1 MDDEERQ
8 RKVDIGREKF
18 AAFLKKKQ
26 ASNAKNKTKNLE
38 NVGEKAEKEKK
49 ETSGELS
56 EQSIAESFPMDELE
70 RSEKSGACNQN
81 TPTDTKYGTP
91 DNVNDSHVLNRLQTR
106 IRELEEI
113 VEGKDAALEAARLQ
127 LDSQNESQPT
137 EDMCKTCS
145 EYGENHI
152 QVEEYHKKML
162 EFKAA
167 LEQRDNIVQK
177 LSDSLKDALRSRDE
191 LQLKGEHLALEV
203 ASLNHQLQSTKEL
216 IQNQQWNTGIKP
228 DDYILLKN
236 EKCELEIAVQMKD
249 AIIKELNKN
258 IVEKDDALKVKE
270 VELQRKCME
279 LTEEKRRAA
288 EEIRSL
294 MHSIEEEHKAKTS
307 ALHSL
312 QSQKESHEAAL
323 SKLRI
328 NMEENFGL
336 QLVQIKEEL
345 RMQFEKEKQTL
356 LQSSA
361 ESKNLNSGVEHTDET
376 EFEKLARENYVTR
389 KEVNDDDLQFTAN
402 KEKTESLSSS
412 EHSLPAS
419 LVLDNRSDE
428 QLNKL
433 IVGVNRGDPSPGDV
447 PVVSFTPC
455 RIEQEHGDESVIDV
469 CETHISSTE
478 AIMNENNILSDIQAC
493 QMELRNHKEFLLKIN
508 DWCTNVLSS
517 GTKSV
522 VPQHDL
528 LLEQTSQRAY
538 LPSVVYNTESTTI
551 SGSTSKGSCAE
562 CQDNPV
568 HHTEENTV
576 VELETDLH
584 WVTNV
589 KGTAI
594 GEEINSTVQIEM
606 HKHTAVNNELSEN
619 STKNDQCPQ
628 DSPSWTVDQLKCV
641 NHVKKEMS
649 SLKNDLQGLN
659 VINSQLESNIYRAV
673 KFTHFSNM
681 EEFAVKHLTDQ
692 GLLAAREEMESQ
704 LKHYIKELEKEL
716 SEVRVKLSKTQS
728 ENMNLQLMVACV
740 NKINKKIKEE
750 GFKEVLLKEAK
761 QIFQL
766 LDEMFSNNAHLCV
779 DYIQFSHLFQEN
791 YVDQLLKR
799 IQHLESALQQVN
811 EESDTIKHESVKMI
825 TRVTEAKEMSDKLQ
839 KEMKALKKDNYLL
852 RQENATL
859 SAENELKGKELNDLE
874 LELQKL
880 RDEIVGY
887 KSHLYSAEE
896 ERTSKLSAMTTYDD
910 GGDDDDDDDVGFGI
924 SGNHAESVNRCLQFL
939 KMGDDYKKLC
949 KENNHLK
956 NEYQNLKLKLQE
968 LEVSK
973 TILEDQIKV
982 LNEQFNDEKQ
992 KLVSSE
998 TNIQTLIEEKM
1009 ELENKISLLEYTN
1022 TSFREKVNASKQ
1034 DTLNRLQK
1042 LEDQILNFKS
1052 SLSADV
1058 QLLNNIVVE
1067 SVMDSFG
1074 KTQEIITL
1082 KEKFLLQEHII
1093 STLRK
1098 ELELLQEMHA
1108 KNIDRVHNELF
1119 AMQKRLDVSCNE
1131 TLIKEIELEKIRKEL
1146 TFHQMYKDN
1155 LETEHKR
1162 FLDNSDSSND
1172 VVSSLINNEVKKVVE
1187 ELGDEIISLR
1197 QVIDRKLTVTEELH
1211 WQQKCKNLEQSLQQI
1226 IDTGRNV
1233 QEKMKMIMQHNEQL
1247 IFEKETLLSTV
1258 HKQEK
1263 YFEQLQVIEDSNKID
1278 SWMSSL
1284 HLYQNELTSQLL
1296 ADREQNFNISE
1307 LLGSTCT
1314 LLETVNEQKEGLLLK
1329 LKDNNVIGEKLNQEQ
1344 TEKKKLEMELQ
1355 LLKTEIAGREKIQM
1369 LLNNEKQKLEAD
1381 LKDTCNCLQKEKEK
1395 YQEQKM
1401 LFQAEIRNRDLCIQ
1415 QWQLKFLE
1423 SQVLSQVSVSDDA
1436 LKLVRFSDTLTWHFL
1451 EQEKLDLLCGK
1462 FRDALAD
1469 VLLKLKHFLREQFC
1483 SEEELK
1489 NKCQNEKNLESQMV
1503 EMLQYFPSPR
1513 LSLPNSFFT
1522 LNSEPSS
1529 IIVQA
1534 VKQLEY
1540 ILCACHSVMLK
1551 KLIDSWREN
1560 DKEKMKNISQEIE
1573 AIQKQEEC
1581 AIQFFQMGTSDNF
1594 DLSSIQESLQNSLKS
1609 KELILE
1615 ELKHF
1620 YDQISATSVERI
1632 AKLCSS
1638 LSNSCGKIVNELKN
1652 IEKWTED
1659 GETVRRLK
1667 EELDNLQKEKLEL
1680 QNTHRLAVDL
1690 LSHERDVEISKL
1702 RDLIAGIKCGDISAL
1717 DDVRQELE
1725 AKYTKEV
1732 EELRRY
1738 FEQKVAEV
1746 EKHYSEEIVS
1756 QHSRKMSDSSCE
1768 SENDLVSDMYYNGG
1782 GDHASHLTTLTHICD
1797 PYVAEPDYRELEEDL
1812 ELDVAKKHI
1821 TDYQNQLQTIKEE
1834 LRKKYSNER
1843 ETLKKNYEAKVETLV
1858 RDLSASQQTEIQHL
1872 ELKYKDELQNL
1883 KSRYETEIH
1892 NSNARYE
1899 TVLMNNA
1906 DKFQE
1911 EIDILKQKYAEEIT
1925 ELREKFEVNARKKT
1939 EYLFLAVKQYF
1950 DTFFMTVKS
1959 QFEERKRSKNS
1970 AHSATKTIEMNQET
1984 ADVCS
1989 ADNDTGKAG
1998 NNNELKAEF
2007 PVCLK
2012 LNSGVLERSAEEEE
2026 GYFGDEE
2033 KQSIADILNQ
2043 YETYFTNYRK
2053 NLEAEV
2059 QSLMDV
2065 LEKNER
2071 YQCQQLEEKH
2081 INEVES
2087 LKQQISDLRKQVSS
2101 VAGQTV
2107 QNVMQQTDVT
2117 MADLA
2122 NILDIN
2128 CCHPSDTGGEVVADH
2143 IAAVELLSHESH
2155 IAPEVCTNVPKE
2167 IYESLISQLQNEIQQ
2182 KEDSHSRAIC
2192 EIKEMHACEI
2202 EKLKVAFDRRLHD
2215 EVEQVKHEII
2225 KALEEQIQV
2234 LLTSDDDT
2242 PKPKE
2247 LVLLQGKLNM
2257 CYEKEV
2263 LEIKEKHANEISEIK
2278 SEYEKVIDELKAN
2291 NLRNTHEL
2299 TTTKKVQETSNI
2311 LKKDCDDAFSHEVCA
2326 DYQAVVNERDSLR
2339 NMAEKLRFLVE
2350 ELVQYFG
2357 VCEEEL
2363 NIVLAE
2369 KLTSWNKV
2377 NELKTASPQ
2386 EQLPFGET
2394 SQLKTIVDFQNTN
2407 VSVNSLSHTRT
2418 SESSY
2423 GSNDI
2428 NVSADNRVDLHDDD
2442 ENSSLPVAH
2451 NVSSEQQVMR
2461 KVHFAP
2467 NISSIININDESSF
2481 MQFIEENKDWS
2492 VDIHTELSN
2501 CLRRLRKEASALF
2514 GLSTTLPEHL
2524 NTANSKAKSLEDKV
2538 VVLCDELSNE
2548 AQEKEGLL
2556 VQINELILKNKNL
2569 MKDLDLCK
2577 IRIGELERER
2587 QTKEIVSEGFGENIH
2602 SGLTRQLE
2610 NMAKLQD
2617 KARSV
2622 ISDSTDERNSPYLHL
2637 IEELC
2642 REGDRLTEEARKE
2655 REDLQLQVEA
2665 ADKLLRST
2673 RQFLEEQA
2681 AEREQE
2687 RDEFIQ
2693 EIKKLQER
2701 LHDRE
2706 KDKDDYERVVK
2717 EGERWAPE
2725 QLSIVQSVEALEV
2738 QLKETHLLHSE
2749 ETSRKEEIEGEL
2761 KAAVDKIWV
2770 LREIITE
2777 LEHQVEQ
2784 RSQRETEL
2792 EQRVESLQAILEQQ
2806 TQNHQR
2812 LAEELDSLRID
2823 SGSIELTQHINRL
2836 EDELQKHRLHVE
2848 QLQSN
2853 STAIQEMKTQLQE
2866 LGDFIDKKTKDLESL
2881 FVPSCSI
2888 SCSSPSE
2895 DVSIREQIESLRCD
2909 TPDEVSGSEVPLILP
2924 LDDLNRLQEK
2934 MHRHS
2939 KADEVALK
2947 RIHDLEMQLQTVR
2960 RNGEEITA
2968 ERDLLQEKVEQ
2979 QLVKISS
2986 LESQRDE
2993 HRRTVKNIQK
3003 QASIELQSKIYDM
3016 EQNLRS
3022 LRETVDE
3029 KDSEVKD
3036 LKTTLENMRE
3046 AMSLQETEWMKKFS
3060 SEHEEFL
3067 SLQVQ
3072 TEKLLQE
3079 KQQLQVSLSQQC
3091 TEMST
3096 SMPELLNSVLC
3107 EKNAEIDSLMQQL
3120 AELQKRVK
3128 DYESEKLIQRPQSVK
3143 EQKEA
3148 TETEQSIDNLERK
3161 LTLED
3166 VDEMRACEEPTF
3178 ASQAV
3183 SFQAI
3188 CNETQNTPSLFPES
3202 SIQMKPLLK
3211 PTSDSSLL
3219 IEIPSSN
3226 LSMPAT
3232 GVSDD
3237 KVDTVYT
3244 DGNGTESDVTIL
3256 STDSELLSVDKEH
3269 SLKQKVQAKHL
3280 KVILT
3285 EKLKQTVKKL
3295 KQDLEEKSQR
3305 LLDCEQK
3312 LQDMLS
3318 LKEEKEVLENQLVT
3332 TIQDITDERNKFQQ
3346 EKQAMKENEFKLM
3359 CEITNLKTLVDE
3371 KQSEINYLKGI
3382 IISKDE
3388 IIKQLEED
3396 NKMTFTSVDQVS
3408 QRTTESKELSLLL
3421 HQLKEEQESGKALKD
3436 ELNRLQEL
3444 NGKIV
3449 NEYNSLRKELEK
3461 QDTNSL
3467 DDLTARV
3474 EKELDLS
3481 ARLDSSL
3488 LEKLEPPETVCKCSD
3503 PSFTEVVSK
3512 ILRFG
3517 AEVLSPEELSYVQQL
3532 IPASDSMNETNHI
3545 GMRLST
3551 VNITIPANKFTFHNS
3566 CSGSTAMQ
3574 TTQLLEHKVEQL
3586 EAAVESGK
3594 KHVLQLLESLNKE
3607 KTCNLESEKKVND
3620 LMRVQREQEMEIEN
3634 LKRQT
3639 VYHEERLQQFIV
3651 LLEKERVKVRDF
3663 ENDLHK
3669 EKNNV
3674 RHLQSLLE
3682 AERQR
3687 ASISNRKDSEL
3698 IESMRIKLE
3707 NALDN
3712 EMRLRIQ
3719 IDQAKSN
3726 QEALMSQL
3734 KCQQLKV
3741 ESGVNSRDTATLI
3754 TVKEKCAKLEAIVRQ
3769 EQRRMVELQTTLSEE
3784 RMIWQQR
3791 LESEKSLIHQLRTDM
3806 VFVRTQKEG
3815 LEKQLLAAQEKMST
3829 YQLEIDTLRKKLHS
3843 LQEIEASFQGR
3854 YTAACQEADK
3864 ARRLL
3869 EHAHS
3874 QQLELEKKI
3883 VTMEQQLSAG
3893 NGIGTNGEEI
3903 AQLQHENAELHRL
3916 LNLSRLHA
3924 SELSRR
3930 LQAME
3935 SGTDVPQP
3943 ILLKLK
3949 GVNTI
3954 LEKHVSDNADLTQRL
3969 TCLLEERQQLQGQ
3982 INDMQVQLQKIKSQ
3996 LKVSDAEKRNSD
4008 AKLVAE
4014 RAAWTQE
4021 RATLQLALSQ
4031 AKAESDMPVGAE
4043 AVKDTEQRVNHLFGK
4058 YLRAESYR
4066 KSLVWQKRY
4075 LLVVLGGYEDTES
4088 STIRKLTQLAE
4099 SSGCKKRSEKH
4110 QKTIPRIS
4118 FRSAAFA
4125 VVAIHRMKYL
4135 VRRWKYGRLI
4145 GGNTVLGRAYS
4156 ESIIGASS
4164 YHGPRR
4170 WGSVAS
4176 SNIWGSTHSQGIQ
4189 SPPSRD
4195 SPVLSQWHQQRV
4207 STLPVG
4213 LGEGS
4218 SQLLEYIDRFDT
4230 IQQHLRLGTPRK
4242 S

>member
-2182 KEDSHSRAIC
+2182 K
-2192 EIKEMHACEI
+2192 
-2202 EKLKVAFDRRLHD
+2202 
-2215 EVEQVKHEII
+2215 
-2225 KALEEQIQV
+2225 V

-2655 REDLQLQVEA
+2655 REDLQLQ
-2665 ADKLLRST
+2665 
-2673 RQFLEEQA
+2673 
-2681 AEREQE
+2681 
-2687 RDEFIQ
+2687 
-2693 EIKKLQER
+2693 
-2701 LHDRE
+2701 
-2706 KDKDDYERVVK
+2706 
-2717 EGERWAPE
+2717 
-2725 QLSIVQSVEALEV
+2725 VEALEV